1 MSALLS
7 FSAEGESPLLYRS
20 GASPGEV
27 DHVYDPVKS
36 PVDVVADHHAGFAR
50 AVSPQDTHPIAL
62 HVSWL
67 VYLGGSAHRPL
78 SPDYQAS
85 PKRVLRGASGD
96 RPSARRWSLPYK
108 YRLWT
113 PRTGE
118 LLDVTRDRLLGAFAV
133 VAAASIWGTLGLFA
147 KILYAQ
153 GVSFESLVAVRASI
167 GWAAVLLF
175 VLATSG
181 ARSLRVS
188 GRDLMFLVPLG
199 LVGIGF
205 FYLLYFY
212 TIRESTVGTAA
223 ILLYSSPAFV
233 VVLAR
238 LFLKEALNAAKV
250 LALFLTIGGIFLVAG
265 AYDSA
270 DLAVSPKV
278 LLAGLLSGLTY
289 GLYSIFGRPV
299 AGRLDPSIIL
309 SYALFFG
316 AALLVVTALP
326 TLGTLAG
333 LSVGSYALLLM
344 LGAVLLAEELT
355 VPKVV
360 GAGLVISGAALAQVR
375 VRK

>member
-1 MSALLS
+1 V
-7 FSAEGESPLLYRS
+7 E
-20 GASPGEV
+20 
-27 DHVYDPVKS
+27 
-36 PVDVVADHHAGFAR
+36 
-50 AVSPQDTHPIAL
+50 HPEI
-62 HVSWL
+62 V
-67 VYLGGSAHRPL
+67 
-78 SPDYQAS
+78 
-85 PKRVLRGASGD
+85 
-96 RPSARRWSLPYK
+96 PSARRWSLPYK
-108 YRLWT
+108 YRLRA
-113 PRTGE
+113 PQTGA

-133 VAAASIWGTLGLFA
+133 VAAAFIWGTLGLFA

-175 VLATSG
+175 VLATGG
-181 ARSLRVS
+181 ARSLWVS
-188 GRDLMFLVPLG
+188 GRDLVYLVPLG

-223 ILLYSSPAFV
+223 ILLYSSPVFV

-250 LALFLTIGGIFLVAG
+250 LALFLTMGGIFLVAG
-265 AYDSA
+265 GYDPA
-270 DLAVSPKV
+270 NLEVSPKV

-299 AGRLDPSIIL
+299 AGRLRSSIIL

-316 AALLVVTALP
+316 ASLLVVAALP

-344 LGAVLLAEELT
+344 LAVVHTALGFALYTFGLGRLGAGRVAIVATVEPVVAGVLGAMLLGEDLT

-360 GAGLVISGAALAQVR
+360 GAGLVISGAALAQGR

>member
-1 MSALLS
+1 V
-7 FSAEGESPLLYRS
+7 E
-20 GASPGEV
+20 
-27 DHVYDPVKS
+27 
-36 PVDVVADHHAGFAR
+36 
-50 AVSPQDTHPIAL
+50 HPEI
-62 HVSWL
+62 V
-67 VYLGGSAHRPL
+67 
-78 SPDYQAS
+78 
-85 PKRVLRGASGD
+85 
-96 RPSARRWSLPYK
+96 PSARRWSLPYK
-108 YRLWT
+108 YRLRA
-113 PRTGE
+113 PQTGE

-133 VAAASIWGTLGLFA
+133 VAAAFIWGTLGLFA

-175 VLATSG
+175 VLATGG
-181 ARSLRVS
+181 ARSLWVS
-188 GRDLMFLVPLG
+188 GRDLVYLVPLG

-265 AYDSA
+265 AYDPA
-270 DLAVSPKV
+270 NLEVSPKV

-299 AGRLDPSIIL
+299 AGRLRSSIIL

-316 AALLVVTALP
+316 ASLLVVAALP

-344 LGAVLLAEELT
+344 LAVVHTALGFALYTFGLGRLGAGRAAIVATVEPVVAGALGAMLLGEDLT

-360 GAGLVISGAALAQVR
+360 GAGLVISGAALAQGR